1 MSPLQDLVGTIID
14 SFGSFLTSMLTGLFD
29 IFLGPLW
36 TAIAQALGLP
46 AA

>member
-1 MSPLQDLVGTIID
+1 MSPLQDFVSTIID
-14 SFGSFLTSMLTGLFD
+14 SFGSFLTAMFTGLFN